1 MAAFIRSSPLILL
14 LFGAP
19 AVAESI
25 TPNFTQG
32 VLQQHTETKSIVTE
46 DIRSFDIKNGY
57 SLTVGGTNVAPTGT
71 NVVSPSGWTK
81 TSGSVDGIGTTYVSP
96 NLSTKP
102 DYSIVETGKSFN
114 YYETL
119 DAPGIS
125 NYTHIIRT
133 TEIEQISDSTSTF
146 Q

>member
-1 MAAFIRSSPLILL
+1 MALLVRSSPLILAL
-14 LFGAP
+14 IASP
-19 AVAESI
+19 VAAQPI
-25 TPNFTQG
+25 VPNFTQG
-32 VLQQHTETKSIVTE
+32 VLSSHTETRSTVTE

-57 SLTVGGTNVAPTGT
+57 TLTVGGTNVAPSGGR
-71 NVVSPSGWTK
+71 VSPSGFTR
-81 TSGSVDGIGTTYVSP
+81 TSGSVDGVGTTYVSP
-96 NLSTKP
+96 NLSSKP
-102 DYSIVETGKSFN
+102 QYSIVDSGAAFS

-133 TEIEQISDSTSTF
+133 TEIEQITDSTSTF

>member
-1 MAAFIRSSPLILL
+1 MASLVRSSPLILAL
-14 LFGAP
+14 IASP
-19 AVAESI
+19 VAAQPI
-25 TPNFTQG
+25 VPNFTQG
-32 VLQQHTETKSIVTE
+32 VLSSHTETRSTVTE

-57 SLTVGGTNVAPTGT
+57 TLTVGGTNVAPSGGT
-71 NVVSPSGWTK
+71 VSPSGFTR
-81 TSGSVDGIGTTYVSP
+81 TSGSVDGVGTTYVSP
-96 NLSTKP
+96 NLSSKP
-102 DYSIVETGKSFN
+102 QYSIVDSGAAFS

-133 TEIEQISDSTSTF
+133 TEIEQVTDSTSTF

>member
-1 MAAFIRSSPLILL
+1 MASLVRSSPLILAL
-14 LFGAP
+14 IGSR
-19 AVAESI
+19 VAAQPI
-25 TPNFTQG
+25 VPNFTQG
-32 VLQQHTETKSIVTE
+32 VLSSHTETRSTVTE

-57 SLTVGGTNVAPTGT
+57 TLTVGGTNVAPSGGR
-71 NVVSPSGWTK
+71 VSPSGFTR
-81 TSGSVDGIGTTYVSP
+81 TSGSVDGVGTTYVSP
-96 NLSTKP
+96 NLSSKP
-102 DYSIVETGKSFN
+102 QYSIVDSGAAFS

-133 TEIEQISDSTSTF
+133 TEIEQITDSTSTF

>member
-1 MAAFIRSSPLILL
+1 MASFARSSSLIFALL
-14 LFGAP
+14 GSP
-19 AVAESI
+19 VMAESI
-25 TPNFTQG
+25 VPNFTQG
-32 VLQQHTETKSIVTE
+32 VLNSHTETKSIVTE
-46 DIRSFDIKNGY
+46 EIRSFDIKNGY
-57 SLTVGGTNVAPTGT
+57 TLTVGGSNVAPSGSR
-71 NVVSPSGWTK
+71 VSPSGFTK

-96 NLSTKP
+96 TLSTKP
-102 DYSIVETGKSFN
+102 EYSIVESGQAFS

-133 TEIEQISDSTSTF
+133 TEIEQVSDSTSTF